1 MAGLSYSAHL
11 SQKNSAI
18 NSKAKLSGVAK
29 HNLRKYRSLE
39 YDKENI
45 VILWGTDKLVQDVKK
60 VYKEQFDEAV
70 REYNKKQTRDD
81 RKIDDYFEKTAKSNK
96 DMAVEL
102 IFQIGDKEFW
112 DKNPDKRRRMDV
124 AFKEM
129 LDMLQKEAPNL
140 VVANAVIHY
149 DEASPHMHVVA
160 VPVADGFKKGM
171 SRQVSKRKV
180 CTKEFLEKVLQGRI
194 REYAEG
200 RSFTW
205 IGEFLKEKEKG
216 RNNDLKVAEYKT
228 LAETKKANQLAR
240 ENAES
245 KQELKETMIKQIA
258 AEKELAD
265 MYEELKIVENVADL
279 GKNVKKLETMV
290 RKGPDNPKGIMSA
303 KNYREKIVIPFIDKM
318 YDAFKNVVKFAKGC
332 FAQLKELTEKYNEQL
347 EVNEMLRKQ
356 NSRLRESI
364 DEQEKE
370 IDGLYDDR
378 KKLGYF
384 KKFLKKEDYN
394 KVVEM
399 LEEPQY
405 YLKVFLT
412 DGDIPIDNSASERS
426 IRTFCVGK
434 KNWMFHNTANGAWAS
449 ALIYSISETVK
460 LNGLRPYYYFRYIL
474 TELPKLCDEQGNLDP
489 ADLEHLMPWSPELP
503 EECRKPRR

>member
-112 DKNPDKRRRMDV
+112 DKNPEKQRRMDA
-124 AFKEM
+124 AFKEI
-129 LDMLQKEAPNL
+129 LNMLQKEAPNL
-140 VVANAVIHY
+140 VVANAVVHY

-180 CTKEFLEKVLQGRI
+180 CTKEFLENILQGRI

-200 RSFTW
+200 RSFIW
-205 IGEFLKEKEKG
+205 IGEFLKGKKKG
-216 RNNDLKVAEYKT
+216 RNNDLAVKEYK
-228 LAETKKANQLAR
+228 
-240 ENAES
+240 
-245 KQELKETMIKQIA
+245 
-258 AEKELAD
+258 
-265 MYEELKIVENVADL
+265 
-279 GKNVKKLETMV
+279 VKKE
-290 RKGPDNPKGIMSA
+290 
-303 KNYREKIVIPFIDKM
+303 
-318 YDAFKNVVKFAKGC
+318 
-332 FAQLKELTEKYNEQL
+332 NE
-347 EVNEMLRKQ
+347 
-356 NSRLRESI
+356 
-364 DEQEKE
+364 
-370 IDGLYDDR
+370 
-378 KKLGYF
+378 
-384 KKFLKKEDYN
+384 KFL
-394 KVVEM
+394 
-399 LEEPQY
+399 
-405 YLKVFLT
+405 
-412 DGDIPIDNSASERS
+412 
-426 IRTFCVGK
+426 
-434 KNWMFHNTANGAWAS
+434 NGG
-449 ALIYSISETVK
+449 II
-460 LNGLRPYYYFRYIL
+460 
-474 TELPKLCDEQGNLDP
+474 
-489 ADLEHLMPWSPELP
+489 
-503 EECRKPRR
+503 

>member
-129 LDMLQKEAPNL
+129 LNMLQEEAPNL

-160 VPVADGFKKGM
+160 VPVADGLKKGM
-171 SRQVSKRKV
+171 SKQVSKRKV
-180 CTKEFLEKVLQGRI
+180 CTKEFLENVLQGRI

-200 RSFTW
+200 RSFIW
-205 IGEFLKEKEKG
+205 IGEFLKRKEKG
-216 RNNDLKVAEYKT
+216 RNNDLAVKEYKVKKENEKYEKAVKEVENLNNEILKKT
-228 LAETKKANQLAR
+228 AE
-240 ENAES
+240 
-245 KQELKETMIKQIA
+245 KQIA
-258 AEKELAD
+258 D
-265 MYEELKIVENVADL
+265 
-279 GKNVKKLETMV
+279 KKLEETYKEMKKADAV
-290 RKGPDNPKGIMSA
+290 AQWGIKDIKEFENKVAKGPEEPKGLMSA
-303 KNYREKIVIPFIDKM
+303 KSYREKIVMPFLAGLNKIFKRIVKM
-318 YDAFKNVVKFAKGC
+318 AKSC
-332 FAQLKELTEKYNEQL
+332 FA
-347 EVNEMLRKQ
+347 
-356 NSRLRESI
+356 ESI
-364 DEQEKE
+364 ELKKKLERVDEDRKTLIRDNDELKWSKEYLEQELDEKNKRIYE
-370 IDGLYDDR
+370 LEASEFM
-378 KKLGYF
+378 LGYLRRF
-384 KKFLKKEDYN
+384 IKDEDYE
-394 KVVEM
+394 KMVEM
-399 LEEPQY
+399 GKEERENN
-405 YLKVFLT
+405 LT
-412 DGDIPIDNSASERS
+412 
-426 IRTFCVGK
+426 
-434 KNWMFHNTANGAWAS
+434 
-449 ALIYSISETVK
+449 L
-460 LNGLRPYYYFRYIL
+460 
-474 TELPKLCDEQGNLDP
+474 
-489 ADLEHLMPWSPELP
+489 
-503 EECRKPRR
+503 

>member
-45 VILWGTDKLVQDVKK
+45 VILWGTDKLVQDLKK

-112 DKNPDKRRRMDV
+112 DKNSDKRRKMDA

-129 LDMLQKEAPNL
+129 LNLLQKEAPNL
-140 VVANAVIHY
+140 VVANAVVHY

-180 CTKEFLEKVLQGRI
+180 CTKEFLENVLQGRI

-200 RSFTW
+200 RSFIW
-205 IGEFLKEKEKG
+205 IGEFLKRKEKG
-216 RNNDLKVAEYKT
+216 RNNDLAVKEYKVKKENEKYEKAVKEVENLNNEILKKT
-228 LAETKKANQLAR
+228 AE
-240 ENAES
+240 
-245 KQELKETMIKQIA
+245 KQIA
-258 AEKELAD
+258 D
-265 MYEELKIVENVADL
+265 
-279 GKNVKKLETMV
+279 KKLEETYKEMKEADAV
-290 RKGPDNPKGIMSA
+290 AQWGIKDIKELENEVAKGPEEPKGLMSA
-303 KNYREKIVIPFIDKM
+303 KSYREKIVMPFLAGLNKIFKRIVKM
-318 YDAFKNVVKFAKGC
+318 AKSC
-332 FAQLKELTEKYNEQL
+332 FA
-347 EVNEMLRKQ
+347 
-356 NSRLRESI
+356 ESI
-364 DEQEKE
+364 ELKKKLEQMDADRKTLIRDNNELKWSKEYLEQELDEKNE
-370 IDGLYDDR
+370 RIYELEESEFM
-378 KKLGYF
+378 LGF
-384 KKFLKKEDYN
+384 FRRFVKDEDYE
-394 KVVEM
+394 KIVEM
-399 LEEPQY
+399 GKEERENN
-405 YLKVFLT
+405 KF
-412 DGDIPIDNSASERS
+412 
-426 IRTFCVGK
+426 IR
-434 KNWMFHNTANGAWAS
+434 
-449 ALIYSISETVK
+449 
-460 LNGLRPYYYFRYIL
+460 
-474 TELPKLCDEQGNLDP
+474 
-489 ADLEHLMPWSPELP
+489 
-503 EECRKPRR
+503 

>member
-124 AFKEM
+124 AFKEI
-129 LDMLQKEAPNL
+129 LELLQKFAPNL

-171 SRQVSKRKV
+171 SKQVSKRKV
-180 CTKEFLEKVLQGRI
+180 CTKEFLENVLQGRI

-200 RSFTW
+200 RSFIW
-205 IGEFLKEKEKG
+205 IGEFLKRKKKG
-216 RNNDLKVAEYKT
+216 RNNDLAVKEYKVKKENEKYEKAVKEVGNLNNEILKKT
-228 LAETKKANQLAR
+228 AE
-240 ENAES
+240 
-245 KQELKETMIKQIA
+245 KQIA
-258 AEKELAD
+258 D
-265 MYEELKIVENVADL
+265 
-279 GKNVKKLETMV
+279 KKLEETYKEMKKADAV
-290 RKGPDNPKGIMSA
+290 AQWGIKDIKEFENKVAKGPEEPKGLMSA
-303 KNYREKIVIPFIDKM
+303 KSYREKIVMPFLAGLNKIFKRIVKM
-318 YDAFKNVVKFAKGC
+318 AKSC
-332 FAQLKELTEKYNEQL
+332 FA
-347 EVNEMLRKQ
+347 
-356 NSRLRESI
+356 ESI
-364 DEQEKE
+364 ELKKKLERVDEDRKTLIRDNDELKWSKEYLEQELDEKNERIYELEESEFMLGYLRRFIKDEDYEKIVEMGKEERENKKE
-370 IDGLYDDR
+370 I
-378 KKLGYF
+378 
-384 KKFLKKEDYN
+384 
-394 KVVEM
+394 
-399 LEEPQY
+399 
-405 YLKVFLT
+405 
-412 DGDIPIDNSASERS
+412 
-426 IRTFCVGK
+426 
-434 KNWMFHNTANGAWAS
+434 
-449 ALIYSISETVK
+449 
-460 LNGLRPYYYFRYIL
+460 
-474 TELPKLCDEQGNLDP
+474 QG
-489 ADLEHLMPWSPELP
+489 
-503 EECRKPRR
+503 R

>member
-102 IFQIGDKEFW
+102 IFQVGDKEFW

-129 LDMLQKEAPNL
+129 LNMLQKEAPNL

-180 CTKEFLEKVLQGRI
+180 CTKEFLEEVLQGKI
-194 REYAEG
+194 RECVDN
-200 RSFTW
+200 RIFVW
-205 IGEFLKEKEKG
+205 LGEFLKSKQTG
-216 RNNDLKVAEYKT
+216 WNNDLSVVEYKVKKENEKYEKAVKNVEVMNNEILKKT
-228 LAETKKANQLAR
+228 AEKQRADKKL
-240 ENAES
+240 EETY
-245 KQELKETMIKQIA
+245 KELKEADAVAQWGIKDIR
-258 AEKELAD
+258 EF
-265 MYEELKIVENVADL
+265 ENKV
-279 GKNVKKLETMV
+279 T
-290 RKGPDNPKGIMSA
+290 KGPEEPKGLMSA
-303 KNYREKIVIPFIDKM
+303 KSYREKIVMPFLVGLNRIFKRIVKM
-318 YDAFKNVVKFAKGC
+318 AKSC
-332 FAQLKELTEKYNEQL
+332 FAESMELK
-347 EVNEMLRKQ
+347 
-356 NSRLRESI
+356 
-364 DEQEKE
+364 
-370 IDGLYDDR
+370 
-378 KKLGYF
+378 KKLGQANEDRERLAEANENLRRRVKCMDQEIDEKAERIYELEGTEFILEYF
-384 KKFLKKEDYN
+384 RKFVKDEDYERI
-394 KVVEM
+394 VEM
-399 LEEPQY
+399 GKEER
-405 YLKVFLT
+405 
-412 DGDIPIDNSASERS
+412 E
-426 IRTFCVGK
+426 
-434 KNWMFHNTANGAWAS
+434 NGH
-449 ALIYSISETVK
+449 IQMHI
-460 LNGLRPYYYFRYIL
+460 
-474 TELPKLCDEQGNLDP
+474 
-489 ADLEHLMPWSPELP
+489 
-503 EECRKPRR
+503 

>member
-81 RKIDDYFEKTAKSNK
+81 RKIDDYFEKTAKSNR

-112 DKNPDKRRRMDV
+112 DKNPDKRRNMDV

-129 LDMLQKEAPNL
+129 LNMLQKKAPNL

-194 REYAEG
+194 REYAED

-205 IGEFLKEKEKG
+205 IGEFLKRKEKS
-216 RNNDLKVAEYKT
+216 RNNDLAVKEYKVKKENEKYEK
-228 LAETKKANQLAR
+228 LLEDKKQLDREIGQKIFENQMAEQKLENTYKKI
-240 ENAES
+240 
-245 KQELKETMIKQIA
+245 KETNDVERWGESEINKFERMIA
-258 AEKELAD
+258 
-265 MYEELKIVENVADL
+265 
-279 GKNVKKLETMV
+279 
-290 RKGPDNPKGIMSA
+290 KGPEEPKGLMSA
-303 KNYREKIVIPFIDKM
+303 RNYREKIVMPFLSKINRM
-318 YDAFKNVVKFAKGC
+318 FKVIVATARKYFVEKFEAENELKKAKSQNARLKIENNDLGRQV
-332 FAQLKELTEKYNEQL
+332 ALKNRMLKENQK
-347 EVNEMLRKQ
+347 R
-356 NSRLRESI
+356 I
-364 DEQEKE
+364 DELEDKE
-370 IDGLYDDR
+370 T
-378 KKLGYF
+378 KLGYF
-384 KKFLKKEDYN
+384 RKYLRKEDYE
-394 KVVEM
+394 K
-399 LEEPQY
+399 LI
-405 YLKVFLT
+405 KI
-412 DGDIPIDNSASERS
+412 GKDNEKTRH
-426 IRTFCVGK
+426 RQ
-434 KNWMFHNTANGAWAS
+434 
-449 ALIYSISETVK
+449 
-460 LNGLRPYYYFRYIL
+460 R
-474 TELPKLCDEQGNLDP
+474 
-489 ADLEHLMPWSPELP
+489 
-503 EECRKPRR
+503 

>member
-112 DKNPDKRRRMDV
+112 DKNPEKQRRMDA
-124 AFKEM
+124 AFKEI
-129 LDMLQKEAPNL
+129 LNMLQKEAPNL
-140 VVANAVIHY
+140 VVANAVVHY

-180 CTKEFLEKVLQGRI
+180 CTKEFLENILQGRI

-200 RSFTW
+200 RSFIW
-205 IGEFLKEKEKG
+205 IGEFLKGKKKG
-216 RNNDLKVAEYKT
+216 RNNDLAVKEYKV
-228 LAETKKANQLAR
+228 KK
-240 ENAES
+240 ENEKYEKAVKEV
-245 KQELKETMIKQIA
+245 ENLNNEILKKT
-258 AEKELAD
+258 AEKKIAD
-265 MYEELKIVENVADL
+265 
-279 GKNVKKLETMV
+279 KKLEETYKEIKEADAV
-290 RKGPDNPKGIMSA
+290 AQWGIKDIKEFENKVAKGPEEPKGLMSA
-303 KNYREKIVIPFIDKM
+303 KSYREKIVIPFLAGLNKIFKKIVKM
-318 YDAFKNVVKFAKGC
+318 AKSC
-332 FAQLKELTEKYNEQL
+332 FAESMELKKKLEQANEDRERL
-347 EVNEMLRKQ
+347 AEVNETLRWRVKCMDQ
-356 NSRLRESI
+356 EI
-364 DEQEKE
+364 DEKAERICE
-370 IDGLYDDR
+370 LEESEFM
-378 KKLGYF
+378 LEYF
-384 KKFLKKEDYN
+384 RRFIRNEDYERI
-394 KVVEM
+394 VEM
-399 LEEPQY
+399 GKEEREN
-405 YLKVFLT
+405 KRFT
-412 DGDIPIDNSASERS
+412 R
-426 IRTFCVGK
+426 
-434 KNWMFHNTANGAWAS
+434 
-449 ALIYSISETVK
+449 
-460 LNGLRPYYYFRYIL
+460 
-474 TELPKLCDEQGNLDP
+474 
-489 ADLEHLMPWSPELP
+489 
-503 EECRKPRR
+503 

>member
-129 LDMLQKEAPNL
+129 LNMLQKEAPNL

-194 REYAEG
+194 REYAED

-205 IGEFLKEKEKG
+205 IGEFLKGKEKG
-216 RNNDLKVAEYKT
+216 RNNDLSVKEYKVKKENEKYEK
-228 LAETKKANQLAR
+228 LLEDKKQVDREIGQKIFENQMAEQKLENTYKKI
-240 ENAES
+240 
-245 KQELKETMIKQIA
+245 KETNDVERWGESEINKFERMIA
-258 AEKELAD
+258 
-265 MYEELKIVENVADL
+265 
-279 GKNVKKLETMV
+279 
-290 RKGPDNPKGIMSA
+290 KGPEEPKGLMSA
-303 KNYREKIVIPFIDKM
+303 RTYREKIVMPFLSKINRM
-318 YDAFKNVVKFAKGC
+318 FKGIVATARKYFVEKFEAENELKKAKNQNTKLQAENNDLGRQV
-332 FAQLKELTEKYNEQL
+332 ALKNRMLKENQK
-347 EVNEMLRKQ
+347 R
-356 NSRLRESI
+356 I
-364 DEQEKE
+364 DELEDKEIKLDYIKKKLDINEFNTLIDNMQIEEVEKE
-370 IDGLYDDR
+370 A
-378 KKLGYF
+378 
-384 KKFLKKEDYN
+384 N
-394 KVVEM
+394 
-399 LEEPQY
+399 
-405 YLKVFLT
+405 
-412 DGDIPIDNSASERS
+412 RS
-426 IRTFCVGK
+426 VRG
-434 KNWMFHNTANGAWAS
+434 
-449 ALIYSISETVK
+449 
-460 LNGLRPYYYFRYIL
+460 R
-474 TELPKLCDEQGNLDP
+474 
-489 ADLEHLMPWSPELP
+489 
-503 EECRKPRR
+503 

>member
-29 HNLRKYRSLE
+29 HNLRKYHSND

-129 LDMLQKEAPNL
+129 LNMLQKEAPNL

-180 CTKEFLEKVLQGRI
+180 CTKEFLEEVLQGKI
-194 REYAEG
+194 RECVDN
-200 RSFTW
+200 RIFVW
-205 IGEFLKEKEKG
+205 LGEFLKSKQTG
-216 RNNDLKVAEYKT
+216 WNNDLSVVDYKVKKENEKYEKAVKNVEVMNNEILKKTAEKQRADKKLEETYK
-228 LAETKKANQLAR
+228 
-240 ENAES
+240 
-245 KQELKETMIKQIA
+245 ELKEADAVAQWGIKDIR
-258 AEKELAD
+258 EF
-265 MYEELKIVENVADL
+265 ENKV
-279 GKNVKKLETMV
+279 T
-290 RKGPDNPKGIMSA
+290 KGPEEPKGLMSA
-303 KNYREKIVIPFIDKM
+303 KSYREKIVMPFLVGLNRIFKRIVKM
-318 YDAFKNVVKFAKGC
+318 AKSC
-332 FAQLKELTEKYNEQL
+332 FAESMELK
-347 EVNEMLRKQ
+347 
-356 NSRLRESI
+356 
-364 DEQEKE
+364 
-370 IDGLYDDR
+370 
-378 KKLGYF
+378 KKLGQANEDRERLAEANENLRRRVKCMDQEIDEKAERIYELEGTEFILEYF
-384 KKFLKKEDYN
+384 RKFVKDEDYERI
-394 KVVEM
+394 VEM
-399 LEEPQY
+399 GKEER
-405 YLKVFLT
+405 
-412 DGDIPIDNSASERS
+412 E
-426 IRTFCVGK
+426 
-434 KNWMFHNTANGAWAS
+434 NGH
-449 ALIYSISETVK
+449 IQMHI
-460 LNGLRPYYYFRYIL
+460 
-474 TELPKLCDEQGNLDP
+474 
-489 ADLEHLMPWSPELP
+489 
-503 EECRKPRR
+503 

>member
-102 IFQIGDKEFW
+102 IFQVGDKEFW

-129 LDMLQKEAPNL
+129 LNMLQKEAPNL

-180 CTKEFLEKVLQGRI
+180 CTKEFLEEVLQGKI
-194 REYAEG
+194 RECVDN
-200 RSFTW
+200 RIFVW
-205 IGEFLKEKEKG
+205 LGEFLKSKQTG
-216 RNNDLKVAEYKT
+216 WNNDLSVVEYK
-228 LAETKKANQLAR
+228 
-240 ENAES
+240 
-245 KQELKETMIKQIA
+245 
-258 AEKELAD
+258 
-265 MYEELKIVENVADL
+265 
-279 GKNVKKLETMV
+279 VKKENEKYEKLLEDKKQVNREIGQKIFENQMAEQKLENTYKKIDEVEALENWGETELNKFEKMIF
-290 RKGPDNPKGIMSA
+290 RGPEEPKGLMSA
-303 KNYREKIVIPFIDKM
+303 KAYREKVVMPFLGKV
-318 YDAFKNVVKFAKGC
+318 YDIFKKVVDFTKKC
-332 FAQLKELTEKYNEQL
+332 FVELMDITEKNDKISELNKKLKQ
-347 EVNEMLRKQ
+347 Q
-356 NSRLRESI
+356 NSNLIKTINKQEEEITNLYYTKEKLEYFKRFLQKETYDNIIRMG
-364 DEQEKE
+364 DEQ
-370 IDGLYDDR
+370 DR
-378 KKLGYF
+378 KSG
-384 KKFLKKEDYN
+384 
-394 KVVEM
+394 
-399 LEEPQY
+399 
-405 YLKVFLT
+405 
-412 DGDIPIDNSASERS
+412 R
-426 IRTFCVGK
+426 IR
-434 KNWMFHNTANGAWAS
+434 
-449 ALIYSISETVK
+449 
-460 LNGLRPYYYFRYIL
+460 
-474 TELPKLCDEQGNLDP
+474 
-489 ADLEHLMPWSPELP
+489 
-503 EECRKPRR
+503 

>member
-70 REYNKKQTRDD
+70 REYNKNQTRDD

-112 DKNPDKRRRMDV
+112 DKNSDKRRKMDA

-129 LDMLQKEAPNL
+129 LNMLQKEAPNL

-171 SRQVSKRKV
+171 SKQVSKRKV

-200 RSFTW
+200 RSFIW
-205 IGEFLKEKEKG
+205 IGEFLKGKEKG
-216 RNNDLKVAEYKT
+216 RNNDLAVKEYKV
-228 LAETKKANQLAR
+228 KK
-240 ENAES
+240 ENEKYEKAV
-245 KQELKETMIKQIA
+245 KE
-258 AEKELAD
+258 
-265 MYEELKIVENVADL
+265 VENLNNEILKKTVEKKIAD
-279 GKNVKKLETMV
+279 KKLEETYKEMKKADAV
-290 RKGPDNPKGIMSA
+290 AQWGIKDIREFENKVAKGPEEPKGLMSA
-303 KNYREKIVIPFIDKM
+303 KSYREKIVMPFLAGLNRIFKRIVKM
-318 YDAFKNVVKFAKGC
+318 AKSC
-332 FAQLKELTEKYNEQL
+332 FAESMELKKKLEQANEDRERL
-347 EVNEMLRKQ
+347 AEVNETLRWRVKCMDQ
-356 NSRLRESI
+356 EI
-364 DEQEKE
+364 DEKTERIYE
-370 IDGLYDDR
+370 LEESEFILE
-378 KKLGYF
+378 YF
-384 KKFLKKEDYN
+384 RRFVRNEDYERI
-394 KVVEM
+394 VEM
-399 LEEPQY
+399 GKEE
-405 YLKVFLT
+405 
-412 DGDIPIDNSASERS
+412 R
-426 IRTFCVGK
+426 
-434 KNWMFHNTANGAWAS
+434 KNGYNRHIQ
-449 ALIYSISETVK
+449 L
-460 LNGLRPYYYFRYIL
+460 
-474 TELPKLCDEQGNLDP
+474 
-489 ADLEHLMPWSPELP
+489 
-503 EECRKPRR
+503 

>member
-112 DKNPDKRRRMDV
+112 DKNHDKRRKMDA

-129 LDMLQKEAPNL
+129 LNLLQKEAPNL

-180 CTKEFLEKVLQGRI
+180 CTKEFLENVLQGRI

-200 RSFTW
+200 RSFIW
-205 IGEFLKEKEKG
+205 IGEFLKRKEKG
-216 RNNDLKVAEYKT
+216 RNNDLAVKEYKV
-228 LAETKKANQLAR
+228 KK
-240 ENAES
+240 ENEKYEKAV
-245 KQELKETMIKQIA
+245 KE
-258 AEKELAD
+258 
-265 MYEELKIVENVADL
+265 VENLNNEILKKTVERKIAD
-279 GKNVKKLETMV
+279 KKLEETYKEMKEADAV
-290 RKGPDNPKGIMSA
+290 AQFEKKVAKGPEEPKGLMSA
-303 KNYREKIVIPFIDKM
+303 KSYREKIVMPFLAGLNRIFKRIVKM
-318 YDAFKNVVKFAKGC
+318 AKSC
-332 FAQLKELTEKYNEQL
+332 FA
-347 EVNEMLRKQ
+347 
-356 NSRLRESI
+356 ESI
-364 DEQEKE
+364 ELKKKLERVDE
-370 IDGLYDDR
+370 DR
-378 KKLGYF
+378 KKLIRDNDELKWSKEYLEQELDEKNERIYELEESEFLLGYF
-384 KKFLKKEDYN
+384 RRFVKDEDYE
-394 KVVEM
+394 KIVEM
-399 LEEPQY
+399 WKEERENN
-405 YLKVFLT
+405 LT
-412 DGDIPIDNSASERS
+412 
-426 IRTFCVGK
+426 
-434 KNWMFHNTANGAWAS
+434 
-449 ALIYSISETVK
+449 L
-460 LNGLRPYYYFRYIL
+460 
-474 TELPKLCDEQGNLDP
+474 
-489 ADLEHLMPWSPELP
+489 
-503 EECRKPRR
+503 

>member
-70 REYNKKQTRDD
+70 RKYNKKQTRDD

-112 DKNPDKRRRMDV
+112 DKNHDKRRKMDA

-129 LDMLQKEAPNL
+129 LNLLQKEAPNL

-180 CTKEFLEKVLQGRI
+180 CTKEFLENVLQGRI

-200 RSFTW
+200 RSFIW
-205 IGEFLKEKEKG
+205 IGEFLKRKEKG
-216 RNNDLKVAEYKT
+216 RNNDLAVKEYKVKKENEKYEK
-228 LAETKKANQLAR
+228 LLEDKKQVNREIGQKIFENQMAEQKLENTYKKI
-240 ENAES
+240 
-245 KQELKETMIKQIA
+245 KETNDVERWGESEINKFERMIA
-258 AEKELAD
+258 
-265 MYEELKIVENVADL
+265 
-279 GKNVKKLETMV
+279 
-290 RKGPDNPKGIMSA
+290 KGPEEPKGLMSA
-303 KNYREKIVIPFIDKM
+303 RTYREKIVMPFLSKINRM
-318 YDAFKNVVKFAKGC
+318 FKGIVATARKYFVEKFEVEKELKKAKNQNTKLQAENNDLGRQV
-332 FAQLKELTEKYNEQL
+332 ALKNRMLKENQK
-347 EVNEMLRKQ
+347 R
-356 NSRLRESI
+356 I
-364 DEQEKE
+364 DELEDKEIKLDYIKKKLDINEFNTLIDNMQIEEVEKE
-370 IDGLYDDR
+370 A
-378 KKLGYF
+378 
-384 KKFLKKEDYN
+384 N
-394 KVVEM
+394 
-399 LEEPQY
+399 
-405 YLKVFLT
+405 
-412 DGDIPIDNSASERS
+412 RS
-426 IRTFCVGK
+426 VRG
-434 KNWMFHNTANGAWAS
+434 
-449 ALIYSISETVK
+449 
-460 LNGLRPYYYFRYIL
+460 R
-474 TELPKLCDEQGNLDP
+474 
-489 ADLEHLMPWSPELP
+489 
-503 EECRKPRR
+503 